1 MKIDK
6 ITKIIGVCTA
16 FWFLMLGAY
25 SVTKQQDA
33 ETIFLL
39 TVLNILFV
47 SWGISFSR
55 SRLENII
62 NQRFDEI
69 PKRFDEVNR
78 TFAMKTARPF
88 SHVRPFCSSCMA
100 LIQQRSSKLL
110 KP

>member
-69 PKRFDEVNR
+69 RKRLDEV
-78 TFAMKTARPF
+78 KEKEVKG
-88 SHVRPFCSSCMA
+88 S
-100 LIQQRSSKLL
+100 
-110 KP
+110 